1 MIDNEAQLAGL
12 AYALIGQSS
21 ALTKAEQRLVDRR
34 QDVPAS
40 LVNTTRKAIRVGD
53 DPLGSHFCR
62 LRSPEER
69 REDGATYTQPA
80 IRSPPGFHGP
90 RASRPRQVRIVDPGS
105 GSGLFLFGRRPPHGP
120 FPPPSWSP
128 VRD

>member
-53 DPLGSHFCR
+53 DPLELGIFAAC
-62 LRSPEER
+62 
-69 REDGATYTQPA
+69 
-80 IRSPPGFHGP
+80 
-90 RASRPRQVRIVDPGS
+90 QVRKN
-105 GSGLFLFGRRPPHGP
+105 RR
-120 FPPPSWSP
+120 
-128 VRD
+128 